1 MQAAIIRW
9 GAILLAF
16 GLVIGWGFW
25 QRGSKE
31 SALRAMDAA
40 QAESRSLRADLAVAQ
55 ETIDTERQYAQRLQA
70 IATRYEGDKNAI
82 ERQAASDL
90 ADLRSGNLRLREQ
103 WRGCEAR
110 QAQVGGAA
118 GQSDGGADLR
128 AESASRIVRAAAEC
142 DAQVKGLQA
151 VIRSDRLDQT
161 PDGN

>member
-1 MQAAIIRW
+1 MQALIIRW
-9 GAILLAF
+9 GAIMLAF

-55 ETIDTERQYAQRLQA
+55 ETLDTERQYAQRLQA

-118 GQSDGGADLR
+118 AESDGGADLR
-128 AESASRIVRAAAEC
+128 EQGAVDLIGIAASC
-142 DAQVKGLQA
+142 DAQVRGLQA

-161 PDGN
+161 PDGD

>member
-25 QRGSKE
+25 QLYSKE
-31 SALRAMDAA
+31 SALRAMDKA

-55 ETIDTERQYAQRLQA
+55 ETLDTERQYAQRLQA

-110 QAQVGGAA
+110 QAEVGGAA
-118 GQSDGGADLR
+118 SQSDGGADLR
-128 AESASRIVRAAAEC
+128 AESASRIIRAAAEC
-142 DAQVKGLQA
+142 DAQVTGLQR
-151 VIRSDRLDQT
+151 VILSDRE
-161 PDGN
+161 